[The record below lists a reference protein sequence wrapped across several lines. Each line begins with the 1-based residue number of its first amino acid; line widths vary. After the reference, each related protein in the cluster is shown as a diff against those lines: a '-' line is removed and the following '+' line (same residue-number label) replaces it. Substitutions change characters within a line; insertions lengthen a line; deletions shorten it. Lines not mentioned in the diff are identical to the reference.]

1 MATAKKKSSAD
12 RPAGGGAKKSATA
25 AAKAAAKTARAGKA
39 MVADAA
45 DGAKAG
51 AAKKRA
57 AKTAV
62 RAVKKAS
69 KAAARAA
76 EAARKATKKAT
87 RKASKTATRAARTI
101 KGRRAAAVHPGDPS
115 LFVPFTA
122 GERADALRVLTEDK
136 RLSQMAKVGRYRV
149 VTVEPLTVKQ
159 PVSLAG
165 HRLARIVIYDY
176 ASDRCVDGCVDL
188 DQSLV
193 ATLRFTRAQPMLS
206 RDEEAAAISIA
217 LADDRVKA
225 ELSLSDEAQA
235 AMHYWSDRD
244 TDLAFSRR
252 SAAVIFGRPGARP
265 SLMAIVDLL
274 DGQVTEVIPGGS
286 W

>member
-1 MATAKKKSSAD
+1 MATAKKRSSAA
-12 RPAGGGAKKSATA
+12 RPAGGGAKKSAKAAAQKGATKPAPKQAAAAKSGAAKSEAGA
-25 AAKAAAKTARAGKA
+25 AAKA
-39 MVADAA
+39 
-45 DGAKAG
+45 GAS
-51 AAKKRA
+51 KKRA
-57 AKTAV
+57 AKTAA
-62 RAVKKAS
+62 RAVKQAT
-69 KAAARAA
+69 KAAKRAGKS
-76 EAARKATKKAT
+76 ARKAAT
-87 RKASKTATRAARTI
+87 SAARTA
-101 KGRRAAAVHPGDPS
+101 KGRRRSAGHPGDPS
-115 LFVPFTA
+115 LFEPFTA

-159 PVSLAG
+159 PLALAG
-165 HRLARIVIYDY
+165 HRLARIIIYDY
-176 ASDRCVDGCVDL
+176 ASDRCVDASVDL
-188 DQSLV
+188 DQSVV
-193 ATLRFTRAQPMLS
+193 ASLRFTRAQPMLA

-217 LADDRVKA
+217 LADERVKA

-265 SLMAIVDLL
+265 SVMAIVDLL
-274 DGQVTEVIPGGS
+274 DGQVSEVIPAAS